1 MVALLGN
8 EIFLGVVI
16 ALLVTGIFIQI
27 VVPAN
32 SDGTRGIKR
41 VLRYFL
47 GSKKRAAEAKVNSE
61 SAEPATSNAK

>member
-1 MVALLGN
+1 MLAILGN

-16 ALLVTGIFIQI
+16 AILVTGIFIQI

-32 SDGTRGIKR
+32 SDGARGVKR

-47 GSKKRAAEAKVNSE
+47 GSKKRAAEANANSE